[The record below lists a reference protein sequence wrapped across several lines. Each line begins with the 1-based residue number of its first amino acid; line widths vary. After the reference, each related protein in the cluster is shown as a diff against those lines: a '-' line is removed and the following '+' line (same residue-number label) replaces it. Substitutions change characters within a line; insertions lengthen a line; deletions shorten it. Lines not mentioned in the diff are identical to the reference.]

1 MSFLDTIN
9 KARQQG
15 LSDEQ
20 ILEAIKKQNPQK
32 SASFD
37 DAIAKGFTATQIL
50 NSIANPTPQKPTASP
65 QSPSSQPTPP
75 PAHISEIK
83 ITPEDFP
90 KSIPSRPSQES
101 KLWVRIFISL
111 CLISITAL
119 SFTTVYRALFVPN
132 LEPVSPQVK
141 TINVYSPRAGQ
152 PMIKMYPDKDSVLR
166 IPIESNEEIEMQM
179 RRLIRDANEG
189 EIIRII
195 LEDLSTGVGDRAK
208 IANLEDFFKSFSVK
222 YPENFFNLIEKNFD
236 LFIYTGEA
244 RNHLAFITKF
254 PAEQQ
259 QQVEMVV
266 MRTWEKSIEKDF
278 KGLLSPW
285 NLEVEETEEDLKNMP
300 HRISS
305 RDVVEIR
312 YRESSR
318 GVGLYYI
325 VQAGYLIFATS
336 EETVREIS
344 TRNNDL

>member
-15 LSDEQ
+15 LSDDQ

-32 SASFD
+32 AVAFD
-37 DAIAKGFTATQIL
+37 NAAAKGFTATQIL
-50 NSIANPTPQKPTASP
+50 NSIANPTPQSAANSP
-65 QSPSSQPTPP
+65 ATPSAQPTPP

-111 CLISITAL
+111 CLVSIAAL
-119 SFTTVYRALFVPN
+119 SFTTVYRALFVPS
-132 LEPVSPQVK
+132 LEPISPQIR
-141 TINVYSPRAGQ
+141 TINVYAPRAGQ
-152 PMIKMYPDKDSVLR
+152 PLVKMYPDKDSVLR
-166 IPIESNEEIEMQM
+166 VTIESNEEIEMQM

-195 LEDLSTGVGDRAK
+195 LEDLSMGVGENAK
-208 IANLEDFFKSFSVK
+208 VSNLEDFFKAFSVT
-222 YPENFFNLIEKNFD
+222 YPENFFNLIEKDFN

-244 RNHLAFITKF
+244 QNRLAFITKF
-254 PAEQQ
+254 PVEQQ

-266 MRTWEKSIEKDF
+266 MRTWEKSIEKDL

-285 NLEVEETEEDLKNMP
+285 GLEVEETDEDLKNIP
-300 HRISS
+300 HRIGSQN
-305 RDVVEIR
+305 VVEIR

-325 VQAGYLIFATS
+325 VQEGYLIFATS
-336 EETVREIS
+336 EEAVREIS